1 MHLKT
6 LLFAGLCALPAIAHH
21 SFTMFDL
28 TKRIP
33 VTGKVT
39 SFQWTNPHAYI
50 EADCTPADGGPT
62 RHLSIELGSPSILQ
76 RAGWKFSTIKA
87 GDTIKMTISPL
98 KNGDAGGF
106 LIDATVPDGRKLTNG
121 PQQGTTAAPTA
132 QQ

>member
-1 MHLKT
+1 MQLKT
-6 LLFAGLCALPAIAHH
+6 TLFAVLCALPAMAHH

-28 TKRIP
+28 AKRIP

-50 EADCTPADGGPT
+50 EADCTPDAGGPM

-87 GDTIKMTISPL
+87 GDSIKMVISPL

-106 LIDATVPDGRKLTNG
+106 LINATVPDGRTLSNG
-121 PQQGTTAAPTA
+121 PAQPTTAAPTA